1 MTSFSLR
8 GSTALVALSVSLTLG
23 APFIAIA
30 QDTPEIAVPEAAPP
44 VAAAP
49 APQEA
54 PWQPVTRLGL
64 SFEVPPGIEIPETPE
79 GLREFAVSTIGA
91 DGVGARM
98 GMRLLDTAERESMPV
113 PGSPEMAPFLSELS
127 GVPLTETGVEMTLG
141 DRRLIGY
148 GGSGPIPASGGGTL
162 EARMLYLI
170 AADPDENG
178 QALMVAVFSAG
189 LGAEVSAELEAHFI
203 GSLAPAGDA
212 AAPALAAF
220 AALPAPDGSTP
231 EGWTRGEALGFSFA
245 APRTA
250 ARLDDLASDH
260 PRLRARVR
268 DAARGTRLVV
278 GVHRL
283 GPSELRQVDDT
294 IPGTPEFSAAM
305 VASGEA
311 PMAAIP
317 EPVMVGGQPMLA
329 FSEFEDRGESVL
341 FNLSLVTT
349 EPDAEGNWTRF
360 FIETSGYPRAEAEAL
375 VAQALGS
382 LARTGAE
389 ATETTEPA
397 ATEDPTAPL
406 LAAAEAMPLPARV
419 TPDGWQRHSAFGL
432 SVAAPA
438 DAVLTDRRTRRHPEI
453 SLMVQPVGSAT
464 QLQIGIATMDAEEIG
479 QMGATPGTP
488 GFLELI
494 AGRAGIPTAESP
506 RRILVGDR
514 GMLIY
519 IGLGT
524 RDRAP
529 HEGAHER
536 SVYLVTEEPDAEG
549 HYIFVGASAR
559 GMAPDEAE
567 TLVNQVIA
575 SIAPDLTPDLTGAE
589 QAPPVTETVPPTEA
603 QTQPQ
608 EAPLGF
614 DAIAA
619 ALPDPAGSQPE
630 GWERI
635 EAMGVSMA
643 LPPGLTVEAD
653 PEGRGLSIGGRD
665 EAARTEIEMGGVL
678 AGTGRMG
685 QFQGPPGSS
694 DFAQGLAQW
703 AGVEVRDSGREL
715 RIGERAMRLYIASGA
730 QEETPQLGA
739 SVTGYYL
746 VSMQPD
752 AAGDTLILGG
762 AFRGYSESDALA
774 LIGPVVASYA
784 PAAPADTA
792 TDTATEAPATTEE
805 TPILPDL
812 AGIRLPEDTA
822 LAGEN
827 RNARSADLFVG
838 AAGSPTPPHTRI
850 NAGRLMGREVERQ
863 LTRMLHRVD
872 ALTEAEIGGV
882 PVWVIHGTATH
893 SLEDRPADAAAEIPA
908 QIIVPRF
915 CEAGNPVYLL
925 GVLTARGDEA
935 RIDATLPGLVLHRP
949 DGVEDC
955 PDAIMDPV
963 RAMIGDG
970 TETAT
975 TEPPQTPVTLP
986 QAPEV
991 PAGWERHVR
1000 FGLTFAAPAGM
1011 EVRRERTEPD
1021 RLEYW
1026 LQTRDA
1032 AGDVTEEI
1040 SFRVFTPSAL
1050 AAMPVQGPDQ
1060 PGFAEMLSGFG
1071 EITVVESG
1079 ERMTLGDVTLRAF
1092 RGDTNVDGRLERQ
1105 LYLIAEAPSAN
1116 GLSPWLAVRSTG
1128 RTSDAAQAFEQ
1139 AFLASLGGSPMLPPQ
1154 TQEPPPERTP
1164 QTVETPQTQ
1173 TQPPAAS
1180 TASPE
1185 AQAFQ
1190 AARVDGSTEALLA
1203 YLAAY
1208 PRGLHS
1214 GDARAMLHARGIV
1227 PPDERRPEPA
1237 RTDPETVDWQRALDE
1252 ARMEAFWTYLKMWPQ
1267 GQHADEARARLDHLR
1282 PAAPVPYAPT
1292 PRPMK

>member
-1 MTSFSLR
+1 MTAFSLR

-23 APFIAIA
+23 APFTAIA

-44 VAAAP
+44 AAAAP
-49 APQEA
+49 APATQEA
-54 PWQPVTRLGL
+54 RWQPVTRLGL

-98 GMRLLDTAERESMPV
+98 GIRLLDTAERESMPA
-113 PGSPEMAPFLSELS
+113 PGSPEMAPFLSDLS
-127 GVPLTETGVEMTLG
+127 GVPVTETGVEMTLG
-141 DRRLIGY
+141 DRRLIAY

-162 EARMLYLI
+162 DARMLYLI
-170 AADPDENG
+170 AAEPDENG

-231 EGWTRGEALGFSFA
+231 EGWTRGEAMGFSFA

-283 GPSELRQVDDT
+283 GPSELRQIDDT

-317 EPVMVGGQPMLA
+317 EPVMVGGRPMLA

-382 LARTGAE
+382 LARTE
-389 ATETTEPA
+389 PETTGMTEPA
-397 ATEDPTAPL
+397 ATEDPAAPL
-406 LAAAEAMPLPARV
+406 LAAVEAMPLPARV
-419 TPDGWQRHSAFGL
+419 TPEGWQRHSAFGL

-438 DAVLTDRRTRRHPEI
+438 EAEMTDRRERRHPEL
-453 SLMVQPVGSAT
+453 SLALRPSGAAT
-464 QLQIGIATMDAEEIG
+464 ALEIGLASMNAEELSTLGIA
-479 QMGATPGTP
+479 PGTP
-488 GFLELI
+488 GFLEMI

-514 GMLIY
+514 GMIIY
-519 IGLGT
+519 IGMGT
-524 RDRAP
+524 RERP
-529 HEGAHER
+529 PQQGGHER
-536 SVYLVTEEPDAEG
+536 SVYLITDEPDAEG
-549 HYIFVGASAR
+549 NYAFVGATAR
-559 GMAPDEAE
+559 GYSPDEAE

-575 SIAPDLTPDLTGAE
+575 SIAPDLAE
-589 QAPPVTETVPPTEA
+589 PEAEAATTDSPPAADPAAEDAT
-603 QTQPQ
+603 
-608 EAPLGF
+608 LGF

-619 ALPDPAGSQPE
+619 ALSDPSGTMPE
-630 GWERI
+630 GWDAV
-635 EAMGVSMA
+635 EAMGVRMA
-643 LPPGLTVEAD
+643 VPPGLEVEVD
-653 PEGRGLSIGGRD
+653 PEGRGLDIGGRD
-665 EAARTEIEMGGVL
+665 EAARTEIEMGGVVAAPDRL
-678 AGTGRMG
+678 AP
-685 QFQGPPGSS
+685 FDGPPGSPG
-694 DFAQGLAQW
+694 FAEGLAQW
-703 AGVEVRDSGREL
+703 ARVEVRDSGREL
-715 RIGERAMRLYIASGA
+715 PLGERSMRLYIASGA
-730 QEETPQLGA
+730 QEETPQLGGR
-739 SVTGYYL
+739 VTGFYL

-762 AFRGYSESDALA
+762 AFRGYAEADAVA
-774 LIGPVVASYA
+774 LIGQIVASLGE
-784 PAAPADTA
+784 AAPS
-792 TDTATEAPATTEE
+792 DTATEAPAIAEE
-805 TPILPDL
+805 TPILPGL
-812 AGIRLPEDTA
+812 AGIRLPEGTA

-838 AAGSPTPPHTRI
+838 AADSPTPPHTRI

-872 ALTEAEIGGV
+872 ALTESEIGGV

-949 DGVEDC
+949 DGAEDC

-963 RAMIGDG
+963 RAMIGGG

-975 TEPPQTPVTLP
+975 TEPPQAPVTLP

-1011 EVRRERTEPD
+1011 ELRRERTEPD
-1021 RLEYW
+1021 RMEYW
-1026 LQTRDA
+1026 LQARDA

-1079 ERMTLGDVTLRAF
+1079 ERMVLGDVTLRAF

-1164 QTVETPQTQ
+1164 PTVETPQTQ

-1214 GDARAMLHARGIV
+1214 GDARAMLRERGIV
-1227 PPDERRPEPA
+1227 PPDERRPTTPQV
-1237 RTDPETVDWQRALDE
+1237 DPEAMDWQRALDE
-1252 ARMEAFWTYLKMWPQ
+1252 ARMEGFWTYLKMWPQ
-1267 GQHADEARARLDHLR
+1267 GLHADEARARLDQLR
-1282 PAAPVPYAPT
+1282 PPAPVPYAPT